1 MRPSFL
7 ASLRNAFFSGLF
19 LIAPLAATWIV
30 FSWLVSQIGGNFRP
44 YLFYFV
50 PTGRL
55 DVLWDILTA
64 CIVVALITAIGYA
77 SRYVFGKY
85 FGSVAERFVEGIPG
99 VGAVYHSVKQIVDTF
114 NAKDRSKSFNKVV
127 LVEFPRKGAYTIG
140 FLTSECRGEIQ
151 ARTLADLVSVFVPT
165 TPNPTGGYIIF
176 VPRHELVELEM
187 STGDGMKLIISGGTV
202 IPPWPTLLAAGKAE
216 RLKAEG

>member
-30 FSWLVSQIGGNFRP
+30 FSWLVSQIGGSFRP

-55 DVLWDILTA
+55 DGLWNILA
-64 CIVVALITAIGYA
+64 AVIVVALITAIGYT

-114 NAKDRSKSFNKVV
+114 NAKDRHSFNKVV
-127 LVEFPRKGAYTIG
+127 LVEFPRKGAYAIG

-151 ARTLADLVSVFVPT
+151 ARTSAALVSVFVPT

-176 VPRHELVELEM
+176 VPRNELVELEM
-187 STGDGMKLIISGGTV
+187 SAGDAMKLIISGGAV
-202 IPPWPTLLAAGKAE
+202 VPPWPLGKAE
-216 RLKAEG
+216 ELKV

>member
-7 ASLRNAFFSGLF
+7 ASLRTAFFSGLL
-19 LIAPLAATWIV
+19 LIAPLAAT
-30 FSWLVSQIGGNFRP
+30 FFLFAWLVRQIGGSFRP

-50 PTGRL
+50 PEGRL
-55 DVLWDILTA
+55 DVLWDILASIIVIGLVTA
-64 CIVVALITAIGYA
+64 LGYA

-85 FGSVAERFVEGIPG
+85 FGSVTERLVQGIPG

-114 NAKDRSKSFNKVV
+114 NAKDRHSFSKVV

-140 FLTSECRGEIQ
+140 FLTSVERGEVQ
-151 ARTLADLVSVFVPT
+151 ARASDALVSVFVPT
-165 TPNPTGGYIIF
+165 TPNPTGGYLIF
-176 VPRHELVELEM
+176 VPRQELIELEM

-202 IPPWPTLLAAGKAE
+202 VPPWPTPPAAGKT
-216 RLKAEG
+216 EG

>member
-1 MRPSFL
+1 MRPNFFT
-7 ASLRNAFFSGLF
+7 SLRNAFLSGLL
-19 LIAPLAATWIV
+19 LIAPLAITLWV
-30 FSWLVSQIGGNFRP
+30 FSWLIGWIGGSFRP
-44 YLFYFV
+44 VLFFFV
-50 PTGRL
+50 PTGPL
-55 DVLWDILTA
+55 DVLLDILATI
-64 CIVVALITAIGYA
+64 IVVGLVTALGYA

-85 FGSVAERFVEGIPG
+85 FGGVAERVVHGIPG

-114 NAKDRSKSFNKVV
+114 NAKDRHSFNKVV

-151 ARTLADLVSVFVPT
+151 AKTSEALVSVFVPT

-187 STGDGMKLIISGGTV
+187 SAGDAMKLIISGGTV
-202 IPPWPTLLAAGKAE
+202 IPPWSLGKTE
-216 RLKAEG
+216 ELKG

>member
-1 MRPSFL
+1 MRPSKFT
-7 ASLRNAFFSGLF
+7 SLRNAFFSGLF

-30 FSWLVSQIGGNFRP
+30 FSWLVSQIGGSFRP

-50 PTGRL
+50 PTSRL
-55 DVLWDILTA
+55 DGLWNILA
-64 CIVVALITAIGYA
+64 AIIVIGLITAIGYA

-85 FGSVAERFVEGIPG
+85 FGAVAERFVEGIPG
-99 VGAVYHSVKQIVDTF
+99 VGAVYRSVKQIVDTF
-114 NAKDRSKSFNKVV
+114 NAKDRHSFNKVV

-151 ARTLADLVSVFVPT
+151 AKTSEALVSVFIPT

-187 STGDGMKLIISGGTV
+187 SAGDAMKLVISGGAV
-202 IPPWPTLLAAGKAE
+202 VPPWPTPPAAGKTE

>member
-1 MRPSFL
+1 MRPSRFT
-7 ASLRNAFFSGLF
+7 SLRNAFFSGLF

-30 FSWLVSQIGGNFRP
+30 FSWLVSQIGGGVRP
-44 YLFYFV
+44 YIFYFV
-50 PTGRL
+50 PTSRL
-55 DVLWDILTA
+55 DGLWNILA
-64 CIVVALITAIGYA
+64 AIIVIALITAIGYA

-85 FGSVAERFVEGIPG
+85 FGTVAERFVQSIPG

-114 NAKDRSKSFNKVV
+114 NAKDRHSFNKVV
-127 LVEFPRKGAYTIG
+127 LVEFPRKGAYTVG

-151 ARTLADLVSVFVPT
+151 AKTSESFVSVFVPT

-187 STGDGMKLIISGGTV
+187 SAGDAMKLIISGGAV
-202 IPPWPTLLAAGKAE
+202 IPPWPLGKAE
-216 RLKAEG
+216 ELKG

>member
-30 FSWLVSQIGGNFRP
+30 FSWLVSQIGGNTRP

-50 PTGRL
+50 PSGRL
-55 DVLWDILTA
+55 DGLWNILAAIIVIGLVTA
-64 CIVVALITAIGYA
+64 LGYA

-85 FGSVAERFVEGIPG
+85 FGTMAERFVQSIPG

-114 NAKDRSKSFNKVV
+114 NAKDRHSFNKVV

-140 FLTSECRGEIQ
+140 FLTNLTRGEVQ
-151 ARTLADLVSVFVPT
+151 AKASNDL
-165 TPNPTGGYIIF
+165 
-176 VPRHELVELEM
+176 
-187 STGDGMKLIISGGTV
+187 
-202 IPPWPTLLAAGKAE
+202 
-216 RLKAEG
+216 